1 MQRQLTVI
9 CSSTLGCLAIRPGLC
24 SELMKELFKKAGKE
38 LARSASG
45 KPAVAGSN
53 EVQDFLNKV
62 ESMPKAPAT
71 AGQESHLLFALD
83 ATASRQFT
91 WDRATQL
98 QGEMFASAQA
108 LGGLRVQLCYFR
120 GLGEFYN
127 SEWHANPDNLLRQM
141 SGLQCQ
147 AGMTQIE
154 RLLRHAIQ
162 QNGEQ
167 KLRGVIF
174 IGDAMEENVD
184 TLCQLA
190 GKLGLLNVPLFI
202 FQERQDPIARRAF
215 VEMAR
220 LSGGAYCQF
229 DAASAEQ
236 LKDLLK
242 AVAIYAAGGLRAL
255 EDFSKKSHDSVKL
268 LGQQLK

>member
-1 MQRQLTVI
+1 
-9 CSSTLGCLAIRPGLC
+9 
-24 SELMKELFKKAGKE
+24 MKELFKKAGKE

-45 KPAVAGSN
+45 KPTVAGSG
-53 EVQDFLNKV
+53 EVQDFLKKV
-62 ESMPKAPAT
+62 QTLPKALKT
-71 AGQESHLLFALD
+71 AGQEAHLLFALD
-83 ATASRQFT
+83 ATASRQYA
-91 WDRATQL
+91 WDQATQL
-98 QGEMFASAQA
+98 QGEMFVSAQS

-127 SEWHANPDNLLRQM
+127 SEWHADPDNLLRQM

-154 RLLRHAIQ
+154 RLLRHAIR
-162 QNGEQ
+162 QNGEH

-174 IGDAMEENVD
+174 IGDAMEENID
-184 TLCQLA
+184 RLCQLA
-190 GKLGLLNVPLFI
+190 GKLGMLNVPLFL
-202 FQERQDPIARRAF
+202 FQERQDPVARQAF

-242 AVAIYAAGGLRAL
+242 AVAIYAAGGLQAL
-255 EDFSKKSHDSVKL
+255 EDFSKNSHDSVKL
-268 LGQQLK
+268 LGQQLR

>member
-1 MQRQLTVI
+1 VAGSATGP
-9 CSSTLGCLAIRPGLC
+9 GCLARKRGLC
-24 SELMKELFKKAGKE
+24 WDSMKELFKKASRD
-38 LARSASG
+38 LASSSAG
-45 KPAVAGSN
+45 KPAVAGSS
-53 EVQDFLNKV
+53 EVQKFLDKV
-62 ESMPKAPAT
+62 QSMPKVPAV
-71 AGQESHLLFALD
+71 AGQEAHLMFALD
-83 ATASRQFT
+83 ATASRQYA

-98 QGEMFASAQA
+98 QGEMFVSTQG

-120 GLGEFYN
+120 GLGEFYH
-127 SEWHANPDNLLRQM
+127 SEWHADPDNLLRQM

-147 AGMTQIE
+147 AGMTQIA
-154 RLLRHAIQ
+154 RLLRHAIK
-162 QNGEQ
+162 QNSAQ
-167 KLRGVIF
+167 KLRGIIF
-174 IGDAMEENVD
+174 IGDAMEENID
-184 TLCQLA
+184 ILCQLA
-190 GKLGLLNVPLFI
+190 GKLGMLNVPLFI
-202 FQERQDPIARRAF
+202 FQERQDPDARRAF

-229 DAASAEQ
+229 DASSAEQ

>member
-1 MQRQLTVI
+1 
-9 CSSTLGCLAIRPGLC
+9 
-24 SELMKELFKKAGKE
+24 MKELFKKAGKE
-38 LARSASG
+38 LARSSSG
-45 KPAVAGSN
+45 KRSVASSN
-53 EVQDFLNKV
+53 EVRNFLDKV
-62 ESMPKAPAT
+62 QALPKTPGA
-71 AGQESHLLFALD
+71 AGQEAHLVFALD
-83 ATASRQFT
+83 ATASRQTT
-91 WDRATQL
+91 WDRASQL
-98 QGEMFASAQA
+98 QGEMFISAQA

-127 SEWHANPDNLLRQM
+127 SEWHADPDNLLRQM

-154 RLLRHAIQ
+154 RLLRHAIRQ
-162 QNGEQ
+162 SSEQ

-174 IGDAMEENVD
+174 IGDAMEENIDV
-184 TLCQLA
+184 LCQLS
-190 GKLGLLNVPLFI
+190 GELGLLNIPLFI
-202 FQERQDPIARRAF
+202 FQERQDPVARHAF

-242 AVAIYAAGGLRAL
+242 AVAIYAAGGLQAL
-255 EDFSKKSHDSVKL
+255 EDFSKKSHNSVKL
-268 LGQQLK
+268 LGQQLR